1 MSSELTLKEI
11 MVTRRSIQ
19 ESARRSRQ
27 QLEKVLN
34 EMQKGIAE
42 AMANP
47 SPQVQAK
54 WAEAPFC
61 GRVPSPE
68 EFAAWCARMARE
80 SEAASIG

>member
-11 MVTRRSIQ
+11 MVARRSIQ

-27 QLEKVLN
+27 PLEKVLN
-34 EMQKGIAE
+34 EMRDGIAE

-47 SPQVQAK
+47 DPQVRAK
-54 WAEAPFC
+54 WAEAPFG

-68 EFAAWCARMARE
+68 EFVAWCARLVQE
-80 SEAASIG
+80 EQV